1 MFIQELSMEKSEIQ
15 DDHEYHDISERLRI
29 IDRTIVQLIMIKEEY
44 ERKIEEYLRNRDRE
58 SI

>member
-1 MFIQELSMEKSEIQ
+1 MEKSEIQ

>member
-1 MFIQELSMEKSEIQ
+1 MEKSEIQ

-44 ERKIEEYLRNRDRE
+44 ERKIEEYLRYRDRE

>member
-1 MFIQELSMEKSEIQ
+1 MFIQELSMEKRGIK

-44 ERKIEEYLRNRDRE
+44 EQKIKEYLNNRDQK